1 MKRIGLLL
9 FLLMLVVLA
18 QSKEQRIITIEA
30 PGGQRSGNLRNG
42 PWVYEGGR
50 PGGVIGRVKD
60 LEINATRATLEAPQ
74 GKTMQEAEG
83 ERVASFEGNVVVK
96 RDRMTAGGPRLVYR
110 ETNGRGTLDGNA
122 RMRQEPR
129 DRNSDPVEVTAP
141 RMTFEVD
148 TNISTSEGGVTLR
161 NGRQEG
167 RSDGVYYEEDRGLAV
182 FNDDREVVLIRKREG
197 KGDLVIRARE
207 IRSLT
212 DEKRLL
218 ATGGVTLVDGDI
230 TTTGASLVYNDNTGE
245 ATIVAGRV
253 GNQNVPA
260 RSVNARER
268 ATLSGNSLLHNVNRS
283 QVRVLAQPP
292 RLPVNDFRKL
302 SEQP

>member
-1 MKRIGLLL
+1 MKRIGFILLL
-9 FLLMLVVLA
+9 LLLVVLA

-42 PWVYEGGR
+42 PWVYDGGK
-50 PGGVIGRVKD
+50 PGGVIGKVKD

-83 ERVASFEGNVVVK
+83 ERVASFEGSVVVK
-96 RDRMTAGGPRLVYR
+96 RDRMTASGPKLVYR

-148 TNISTSEGGVTLR
+148 TNISTSEGGVTLK

-167 RSDGVYYEEDRGLAV
+167 RSEGVYYEEDKGLAV
-182 FNDDREVVLIRKREG
+182 FNDTREVVLTRKREG
-197 KGDLVIRARE
+197 KGDLVIRAKE

-260 RSVNARER
+260 RSVNAKER

-283 QVRVLAQPP
+283 QVRVLAQAP

-302 SEQP
+302 SEQ

>member
-1 MKRIGLLL
+1 MKHIGWLL
-9 FLLMLVVLA
+9 FLLTLMVLA
-18 QSKEQRIITIEA
+18 QGKEQRVITIEA

-42 PWVYEGGR
+42 PWVYDGGK
-50 PGGVIGRVKD
+50 PGGVIGKVKD

-83 ERVASFEGNVVVK
+83 ERVASFDGNVVVK
-96 RDRMTAGGPRLVYR
+96 RDRMTASGPKLVYR
-110 ETNGRGTLDGNA
+110 ESNGRGTLDGNA

-129 DRNSDPVEVTAP
+129 DKNSDPVEVTAP

-148 TNISTSEGGVTLR
+148 TNISTSEGGVTLK

-167 RSDGVYYEEDRGLAV
+167 RSEKVYYEEDRALAV
-182 FNDDREVVLIRKREG
+182 FNDEKEVVLLRKREG

-260 RSVNARER
+260 RSVNAKER

-283 QVRVLAQPP
+283 QVRVLAQAP

-302 SEQP
+302 SEQ

>member
-1 MKRIGLLL
+1 VKRIGFIV

-18 QSKEQRIITIEA
+18 QSREQRIITIEA

-42 PWVYEGGR
+42 PWVYDGAR

-60 LEINATRATLEAPQ
+60 LEINATRAVLEAPP

-83 ERVASFEGNVVVK
+83 ERVASFEGSVTVR
-96 RDRMTAGGPRLVYR
+96 RDRMTATGPRLVYR
-110 ETNGRGTLDGNA
+110 ESNGRGTLDGNA

-129 DRNSDPVEVTAP
+129 DRDSDPVEVTAP

-161 NGRQEG
+161 SGRQEG
-167 RSDGVYYEEDRGLAV
+167 RSDRVYYEEDRGLAV
-182 FNDDREVVLIRKREG
+182 FNDDREVVLVRKREG
-197 KGDLVIRARE
+197 RGDLVIRARE

-212 DEKRLL
+212 DERRLL
-218 ATGGVTLVDGDI
+218 ATGGVTLVDGEI
-230 TTTGASLVYNDNTGE
+230 TTTGASLLYNDNTGE
-245 ATIVAGRV
+245 AVIVAGRV

-283 QVRVLAQPP
+283 QVRVLAQAP

-302 SEQP
+302 SE

>member
-1 MKRIGLLL
+1 M
-9 FLLMLVVLA
+9 
-18 QSKEQRIITIEA
+18 
-30 PGGQRSGNLRNG
+30 
-42 PWVYEGGR
+42 
-50 PGGVIGRVKD
+50 
-60 LEINATRATLEAPQ
+60 
-74 GKTMQEAEG
+74 
-83 ERVASFEGNVVVK
+83 VK
-96 RDRMTAGGPRLVYR
+96 RDRMTASGPRLVYR
-110 ETNGRGTLDGNA
+110 ESNGRGTLDGNA

-129 DRNSDPVEVTAP
+129 DKNSDPVEVTAP

-148 TNISTSEGGVTLR
+148 TNISTSEGGVTLK

-167 RSDGVYYEEDRGLAV
+167 RSDAVYYEEDRGLAV
-182 FNDDREVVLIRKREG
+182 FTDAKEVVLLRKREG

-260 RSVNARER
+260 RSVNAKER

-283 QVRVLAQPP
+283 QVRVLAQAP

-302 SEQP
+302 SEQ

>member
-1 MKRIGLLL
+1 MKHVGWLL
-9 FLLMLVVLA
+9 FLLMLLVLA
-18 QSKEQRIITIEA
+18 QGREQRIITIEA

-42 PWVYEGGR
+42 PWVYEAGK
-50 PGGVIGRVKD
+50 PGGVIGKVKD
-60 LEINATRATLEAPQ
+60 LEINANRATLEAPQ

-83 ERVASFEGNVVVK
+83 ERVAFFEGSVMVK
-96 RDRMTAGGPRLVYR
+96 RDRMTASGPKLVYR
-110 ETNGRGTLDGNA
+110 ESNGRGTLEGNA

-129 DRNSDPVEVTAP
+129 DKNSDPVEVTAP

-148 TNISTSEGGVTLR
+148 TNISSSEGGVTLN

-167 RSDGVYYEEDRGLAV
+167 RSDQVYYEEDRGLAV
-182 FNDDREVVLIRKREG
+182 FNDNKEVVLIRRREG

-207 IRSLT
+207 VRSLT
-212 DEKRLL
+212 NEKRLL

-230 TTTGASLVYNDNTGE
+230 TTTGASLIYNDNTGE

-260 RSVNARER
+260 RSVNAKER

-283 QVRVLAQPP
+283 QVRVLAQAP
-292 RLPVNDFRKL
+292 RLPVSDFRKL
-302 SEQP
+302 SEQ

>member
-1 MKRIGLLL
+1 MKRIGFIV

-18 QSKEQRIITIEA
+18 QSREQRIITIEA

-42 PWVYEGGR
+42 PWVYDGAR

-60 LEINATRATLEAPQ
+60 LEINATRAVLEAPP

-83 ERVASFEGNVVVK
+83 ERVASFEGGVTVR
-96 RDRMTAGGPRLVYR
+96 RDRMTATGPRLVYR
-110 ETNGRGTLDGNA
+110 ESSGRGSLDGNA

-129 DRNSDPVEVTAP
+129 DRDSDPVEVTAP

-161 NGRQEG
+161 SGRQEG
-167 RSDGVYYEEDRGLAV
+167 RSDRVYYEEDRGLAV
-182 FNDDREVVLIRKREG
+182 FNDDREVVLVRKREG
-197 KGDLVIRARE
+197 RGDLVIRARE

-212 DEKRLL
+212 DERRLL
-218 ATGGVTLVDGDI
+218 ATGGVTLVDGEI
-230 TTTGASLVYNDNTGE
+230 TTTGASLMYNDNTGE
-245 ATIVAGRV
+245 AVIVAGRV

-283 QVRVLAQPP
+283 QVRVLAQAP

-302 SEQP
+302 SE

>member
-1 MKRIGLLL
+1 MKHIGWLL
-9 FLLMLVVLA
+9 FLLTLMVLA
-18 QSKEQRIITIEA
+18 QGKEQRVITIEA

-42 PWVYEGGR
+42 PWVYDGGK
-50 PGGVIGRVKD
+50 PGGVIGKVKD

-83 ERVASFEGNVVVK
+83 ERVASFDGNVVVK
-96 RDRMTAGGPRLVYR
+96 RDRMTASGPKLVYR
-110 ETNGRGTLDGNA
+110 ESSGRGTLDGNA

-129 DRNSDPVEVTAP
+129 DKNSDPVEVTAP

-148 TNISTSEGGVTLR
+148 TNISTSEGGVTLK

-167 RSDGVYYEEDRGLAV
+167 RSDAVYYEEDQGLAV
-182 FNDDREVVLIRKREG
+182 FTDAKEVVLIRKREG

-260 RSVNARER
+260 RSVNAKER

-283 QVRVLAQPP
+283 QVRVLAQAP
-292 RLPVNDFRKL
+292 RLPVSDFRKL
-302 SEQP
+302 SEQ

>member
-1 MKRIGLLL
+1 VKRIGFMV

-18 QSKEQRIITIEA
+18 QSREQRIITIEA

-42 PWVYEGGR
+42 PWVYDGAR

-60 LEINATRATLEAPQ
+60 LEINATRAVLEAPP

-83 ERVASFEGNVVVK
+83 ERVATFEGSVTVR
-96 RDRMTAGGPRLVYR
+96 RDRMTATGPRLVYR
-110 ETNGRGTLDGNA
+110 ESNGRGTLDGNA

-129 DRNSDPVEVTAP
+129 DRDSDPVEVTAP

-161 NGRQEG
+161 SGRQEG
-167 RSDGVYYEEDRGLAV
+167 RSDRVYYEEDRGLAV
-182 FNDDREVVLIRKREG
+182 FNDDREVVLVRKREG
-197 KGDLVIRARE
+197 RGDLVIRARE

-212 DEKRLL
+212 DERRLL
-218 ATGGVTLVDGDI
+218 ATGGVTLVDGEI
-230 TTTGASLVYNDNTGE
+230 TTTGASLMYNDNTGE
-245 ATIVAGRV
+245 AVIVAGRV

-260 RSVNARER
+260 RSINARER

-283 QVRVLAQPP
+283 QVRVLAQAP

-302 SEQP
+302 SE

>member
-1 MKRIGLLL
+1 MKRIGFILLL
-9 FLLMLVVLA
+9 LLLVVLA

-42 PWVYEGGR
+42 PWVYDGGK
-50 PGGVIGRVKD
+50 PGGVIGKVKD
-60 LEINATRATLEAPQ
+60 LEIGATRATLEAPQ

-83 ERVASFEGNVVVK
+83 ERVASFEGSVTVK
-96 RDRMTAGGPRLVYR
+96 RDRMTASGPRLVYR
-110 ETNGRGTLDGNA
+110 ETNGRGTLDGSA

-148 TNISTSEGGVTLR
+148 TNISTSEGGVTLK

-167 RSDGVYYEEDRGLAV
+167 RSEGVYYEEDRGLAV
-182 FNDDREVVLIRKREG
+182 FNDAREVVLTRKREG
-197 KGDLVIRARE
+197 KGDLVIRAKE

-218 ATGGVTLVDGDI
+218 ATGGVTLVDGDL

-260 RSVNARER
+260 RSVNAKER

-283 QVRVLAQPP
+283 QVRVLAQAP
-292 RLPVNDFRKL
+292 RLPVNDFRKS
-302 SEQP
+302 SEQ

>member
-1 MKRIGLLL
+1 MKHIGWFL
-9 FLLMLVVLA
+9 FLLTLMVLA
-18 QSKEQRIITIEA
+18 QGKEQRVITIEA

-42 PWVYEGGR
+42 PWIYEAGK
-50 PGGVIGRVKD
+50 PGGVIGKVKD

-83 ERVASFEGNVVVK
+83 ERVASFDGNVVVK
-96 RDRMTAGGPRLVYR
+96 RDRMTASGPRLVYR
-110 ETNGRGTLDGNA
+110 ESNGRGTLDGNA

-129 DRNSDPVEVTAP
+129 DKNSDPVEVTAP

-148 TNISTSEGGVTLR
+148 TNISTSEGGVTLK

-167 RSDGVYYEEDRGLAV
+167 RSDAVYYEEDRGLAV
-182 FNDDREVVLIRKREG
+182 FTDAREVELVRKREG

-230 TTTGASLVYNDNTGE
+230 TTTGASLLYNDNTGE

-260 RSVNARER
+260 RSVNAKER

-283 QVRVLAQPP
+283 QVRVLAQAP

-302 SEQP
+302 SEQ

>member
-1 MKRIGLLL
+1 MKGIG
-9 FLLMLVVLA
+9 FLVFLTMLMVLA
-18 QSKEQRIITIEA
+18 QSREQRIIVIEA

-42 PWVYEGGR
+42 PWIYEGGR

-60 LEINATRATLEAPQ
+60 LEINATRAALEAPPS
-74 GKTMQEAEG
+74 KTMQEAEG
-83 ERVASFEGNVVVK
+83 ERVASFDGSVVVK
-96 RDRMTAGGPRLVYR
+96 RDRMTASGPRLVYR
-110 ETNGRGTLDGNA
+110 ESNGRGTLEGNA

-129 DRNSDPVEVTAP
+129 ERNGDPVEVTAP

-161 NGRQEG
+161 SGRQEG
-167 RSDGVYYEEDRGLAV
+167 RSDGVYYEEDRALAV
-182 FNDDREVVLIRKREG
+182 FSDDREVVLIRKREG

-212 DEKRLL
+212 DAKRLL

-253 GNQNVPA
+253 GSQNVPA
-260 RSVNARER
+260 RSVNAKER

-283 QVRVLAQPP
+283 QVRVMAQAP
-292 RLPVNDFRKL
+292 RLPINDFRKL
-302 SEQP
+302 NEQ

>member
-1 MKRIGLLL
+1 MKRIGLILL
-9 FLLMLVVLA
+9 LLTLVVLA

-42 PWVYEGGR
+42 PWVYEAGK

-60 LEINATRATLEAPQ
+60 LEINATRATLEAPP

-83 ERVASFEGNVVVK
+83 ERVASFEGNVAVK
-96 RDRMTAGGPRLVYR
+96 RDRMTASGPKLVYR
-110 ETNGRGTLDGNA
+110 ESNGRGTLDGNA

-129 DRNSDPVEVTAP
+129 DKNSDTVEVTAQ

-148 TNISTSEGGVTLR
+148 TNISTSEGGVTLK

-182 FNDDREVVLIRKREG
+182 FTDSKEVVLVRKREG

-230 TTTGASLVYNDNTGE
+230 TTTGASLVYNDNSGE

-260 RSVNARER
+260 RSVNAKER

-283 QVRVLAQPP
+283 QVRVLAQVP

-302 SEQP
+302 SEQ

>member
-1 MKRIGLLL
+1 MKRIGWLL
-9 FLLMLVVLA
+9 FLLTLLVLA
-18 QSKEQRIITIEA
+18 QGKEQRIITIEA

-42 PWVYEGGR
+42 PWVYEAGK
-50 PGGVIGRVKD
+50 PGGVIGKVKD

-96 RDRMTAGGPRLVYR
+96 RDRMMASGPKLIYR
-110 ETNGRGTLDGNA
+110 ESNGRGTLDGNA
-122 RMRQEPR
+122 RMRQEPK
-129 DRNSDPVEVTAP
+129 DKNSDPVEVTAP

-148 TNISTSEGGVTLR
+148 TNISTSEGGVTLK

-182 FNDDREVVLIRKREG
+182 FNDAKEVVLLRKREG
-197 KGDLVIRARE
+197 KGDLVIRAKE

-218 ATGGVTLVDGDI
+218 AIGGVTLVDGDI

-260 RSVNARER
+260 RSVNAKEK

-283 QVRVLAQPP
+283 QVRVLAQAP

-302 SEQP
+302 SEP

>member
-1 MKRIGLLL
+1 MKRIGFIL
-9 FLLMLVVLA
+9 FLLVLVVLA

-42 PWVYEGGR
+42 PWVYDGGK
-50 PGGVIGRVKD
+50 PGGVIGKVKD
-60 LEINATRATLEAPQ
+60 LEINATRAILEAPQ

-83 ERVASFEGNVVVK
+83 ERVASFEGSVVVK
-96 RDRMTAGGPRLVYR
+96 RDRMTASGPRLVYR
-110 ETNGRGTLDGNA
+110 ETNGRGTLEGNA

-129 DRNSDPVEVTAP
+129 DKNNDPVEVTAP
-141 RMTFEVD
+141 RMTFDVD
-148 TNISTSEGGVTLR
+148 TNISTSEGGVTLK

-167 RSDGVYYEEDRGLAV
+167 RSETVYYEEDRGLAV
-182 FNDDREVVLIRKREG
+182 FGDAKEVVLLRKREG

-253 GNQNVPA
+253 GNQNIPA
-260 RSVNARER
+260 RSVNAKER

-283 QVRVLAQPP
+283 QVRVLAQAP

-302 SEQP
+302 GEQ

>member
-1 MKRIGLLL
+1 VKRIGFIV

-18 QSKEQRIITIEA
+18 QSREQRIITIEA

-42 PWVYEGGR
+42 PWVYDGAR

-60 LEINATRATLEAPQ
+60 LEINATRAVLEAPP

-83 ERVASFEGNVVVK
+83 ERVASFEGGVTVR
-96 RDRMTAGGPRLVYR
+96 RDRMTATGPRLVYR
-110 ETNGRGTLDGNA
+110 ESSGRGSLDGNA

-129 DRNSDPVEVTAP
+129 DRDSDPVEVTAP

-161 NGRQEG
+161 SGRQEG
-167 RSDGVYYEEDRGLAV
+167 RSDRVYYEEDRGLAV
-182 FNDDREVVLIRKREG
+182 FNDDREVVLVRKREG
-197 KGDLVIRARE
+197 RGDLVIRARE

-212 DEKRLL
+212 DERRLL
-218 ATGGVTLVDGDI
+218 ATGGVTLVDGEI
-230 TTTGASLVYNDNTGE
+230 TTTGASLMYNDNTGE
-245 ATIVAGRV
+245 AVIVAGRV

-283 QVRVLAQPP
+283 QVRVLAQAP

-302 SEQP
+302 SE

>member
-1 MKRIGLLL
+1 MKRIAWLL
-9 FLLMLVVLA
+9 FLLALAVLA

-42 PWVYEGGR
+42 PWVYEAGK

-60 LEINATRATLEAPQ
+60 LEIQATRATLEAPQ

-83 ERVASFEGNVVVK
+83 ERVASFEGSVVVK
-96 RDRMTAGGPRLVYR
+96 RDRMTATGPKLVYR
-110 ETNGRGTLDGNA
+110 ESNGRGTLEGNA

-129 DRNSDPVEVTAP
+129 DQNGDPVEVLAP

-148 TNISTSEGGVTLR
+148 TNISTSEGGVTLK

-167 RSDGVYYEEDRGLAV
+167 RSEAVYYEEDRGLAV
-182 FNDDREVVLIRKREG
+182 FSDAKEVVLLRKREG
-197 KGDLVIRARE
+197 KGDLVIRAKE
-207 IRSLT
+207 VRSLT

-230 TTTGASLVYNDNTGE
+230 TTTGASLLYNDNTGE
-245 ATIVAGRV
+245 ATVVAGRV

-260 RSVNARER
+260 RSVNAKER

-283 QVRVLAQPP
+283 QVRVLAQAP
-292 RLPVNDFRKL
+292 RLPIAEFRKL
-302 SEQP
+302 SER